1 MQFTTE
7 PIKEDNYFDIIC
19 IEEYTTLHGDGMP
32 FIIKKGTIY
41 TVSQFYGDY
50 KIKDENSF
58 IHNDQYEN
66 HYIPLKDYRQN
77 QIDDI
82 LE

>member
-1 MQFTTE
+1 MEFATDIYKISE
-7 PIKEDNYFDIIC
+7 YFDVIC
-19 IEEYTTLHGDGMP
+19 IEEYTTLTGDGKP

-41 TVSQFYGDY
+41 TICQFGGDY
-50 KIKDENSF
+50 KIKDEDSF

-66 HYIPLKDYRQN
+66 YYMPLKDYREN
-77 QIDDI
+77 QINDI